1 MKQKVQKE
9 KGFRLFLCL
18 AAFLVTAAAIF
29 TGGYVNDNEMVE
41 VGGVAGKR
49 YVAPRTIE
57 NRVATERVQQEA
69 LEEIGLLYKMDPEVK
84 EQTEALVE
92 GFFDDMN
99 AAVAK
104 LEAAEEAGEALNFGP
119 DFVLQIPMA
128 VTAEEMQAYYELT
141 ESGRAQFEKELLG
154 ILDRAYEER
163 ITAENLEKMRETV
176 EMEVED
182 TLWQNALSRMGKDVL
197 VAVLTPNLVV
207 DEEAMAAAQEQKLA
221 EVEPVMVLKGQKIV
235 DEGEI
240 VTEEIY
246 TLLDDLGLV
255 NISYAASLV
264 PLVGGCGVVFLIFVA
279 MYLFMTTQQQR
290 LLQEKNKVVL
300 IFCAYLLS
308 LLFFSIT
315 SSLTTYYLV
324 PVALFAMLTA
334 ILVRVK
340 LAIILNL
347 FVAVASLFIFN
358 GSGDYLVYALLTGS
372 FSALLIQYT
381 TKRSRVFMAA
391 VVTGFV
397 HFLSYVMV
405 LLFFQKAMTVEIMK
419 EGALAGGVGFLLLL
433 LVVGSLP
440 LWEAIFGINS
450 QYRLMELANPANEL
464 MRRLMIETPGTYHH
478 SLIVANLA
486 ETAAYDIFCNGTL
499 ARVGAYYHDIGKL
512 YKPQYFSE
520 NQFGEN
526 AHDQLDPYISAK
538 MIIDH
543 VEQGVELAKEHGIP
557 PVIIDIIRQH
567 HGTTL
572 VKYFYVKSTK
582 EKPEGETKE
591 EDFRYKGPIPQF
603 KESAIVML
611 ADTVE
616 AAVRSSLNQGKSA
629 SDVEALID
637 VLIKD
642 KLNDGQLNDCRL
654 DLKELDSIKQSF
666 LKVFNGMNHNRV
678 AYPKEEEVKRALA
691 REEAR
696 KEEEK

>member
-1 MKQKVQKE
+1 
-9 KGFRLFLCL
+9 
-18 AAFLVTAAAIF
+18 
-29 TGGYVNDNEMVE
+29 
-41 VGGVAGKR
+41 
-49 YVAPRTIE
+49 
-57 NRVATERVQQEA
+57 
-69 LEEIGLLYKMDPEVK
+69 
-84 EQTEALVE
+84 
-92 GFFDDMN
+92 
-99 AAVAK
+99 
-104 LEAAEEAGEALNFGP
+104 
-119 DFVLQIPMA
+119 
-128 VTAEEMQAYYELT
+128 
-141 ESGRAQFEKELLG
+141 
-154 ILDRAYEER
+154 
-163 ITAENLEKMRETV
+163 
-176 EMEVED
+176 
-182 TLWQNALSRMGKDVL
+182 
-197 VAVLTPNLVV
+197 
-207 DEEAMAAAQEQKLA
+207 
-221 EVEPVMVLKGQKIV
+221 
-235 DEGEI
+235 
-240 VTEEIY
+240 
-246 TLLDDLGLV
+246 
-255 NISYAASLV
+255 
-264 PLVGGCGVVFLIFVA
+264 
-279 MYLFMTTQQQR
+279 
-290 LLQEKNKVVL
+290 
-300 IFCAYLLS
+300 
-308 LLFFSIT
+308 
-315 SSLTTYYLV
+315 
-324 PVALFAMLTA
+324 
-334 ILVRVK
+334 
-340 LAIILNL
+340 
-347 FVAVASLFIFN
+347 
-358 GSGDYLVYALLTGS
+358 
-372 FSALLIQYT
+372 
-381 TKRSRVFMAA
+381 
-391 VVTGFV
+391 
-397 HFLSYVMV
+397 
-405 LLFFQKAMTVEIMK
+405 
-419 EGALAGGVGFLLLL
+419 
-433 LVVGSLP
+433 
-440 LWEAIFGINS
+440 
-450 QYRLMELANPANEL
+450 MELANPANEL

-616 AAVRSSLNQGKSA
+616 AAVRSSFNQGKSA

-654 DLKELDSIKQSF
+654 DLKELESIKQSF

-691 REEAR
+691 KEEAR